1 MRVLD
6 IGEVSRRSGVLPS
19 TLRYYEELGLIRPLG
34 RHGLRRQFDA
44 DILLKLAL
52 IGLGKSAGFTL
63 AEIAGMFGDDGR
75 PEIPRERLRDRAEA
89 IGRQI
94 RELCMLRDMLRHVA
108 ECPAPSHLECPNFRK
123 LLSGAMSGPAR
134 GTARANTKARDRIDR
149 R

>member
-6 IGEVSRRSGVLPS
+6 IGEVSERSGVQPS
-19 TLRYYEELGLIRPLG
+19 ALRYYEEIGLIRPLG

-44 DILLKLAL
+44 DVLMKLAL

-63 AEIAGMFGDDGR
+63 AEIAGMFGEDGK
-75 PEIPRERLRDRAEA
+75 PAIPRERLRDRAEA

-94 RELCMLRDMLRHVA
+94 QELRILQDMLHHVA

-123 LLSGAMSGPAR
+123 LLDGAMPAR
-134 GTARANTKARDRIDR
+134 SAGSPSGGAKAR
-149 R
+149 